1 MFLLS
6 EAALFFVRLY
16 IVPIILLFPC
26 VFKKYIYCMEY
37 YARCKSTA
45 LTVCQTVL
53 RYFQTPEAIFIHT
66 LNIFQVVLIFMV
78 NLLQSDKEHCH
89 QDAHSPRS
97 PPAKTQSR

>member
-45 LTVCQTVL
+45 LTAVSYTHLDVYKRQGTHLLGIC
-53 RYFQTPEAIFIHT
+53 FQK
-66 LNIFQVVLIFMV
+66 NI
-78 NLLQSDKEHCH
+78 
-89 QDAHSPRS
+89 
-97 PPAKTQSR
+97 